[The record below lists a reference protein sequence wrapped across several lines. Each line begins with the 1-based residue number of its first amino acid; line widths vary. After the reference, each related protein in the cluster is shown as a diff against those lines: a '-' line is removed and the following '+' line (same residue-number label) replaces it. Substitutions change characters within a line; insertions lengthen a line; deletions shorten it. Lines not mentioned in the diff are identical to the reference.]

1 MEDTNVTLVSWVSC
15 SQPKSDVKL
24 RHLET
29 WKHVAV
35 AKLVPFTHLELS
47 VSFFRGYRN
56 SEMDTNQ

>member
-1 MEDTNVTLVSWVSC
+1 MEDTKVTLVSC

-24 RHLET
+24 RHLEA

-47 VSFFRGYRN
+47 VSFFRSQRIQGLRN
-56 SEMDTNQ
+56 GH